1 MVLATGA
8 GRRAGAIAFGITGT
22 KRAFVLQNAGGGAIA
37 SGILETVLVTIAAV
51 VVFFNAVKERIGVII
66 NIREKLS
73 AGNFKRRY
81 RL

>member
-22 KRAFVLQNAGGGAIA
+22 ERAFVLQNAWGGTIA
-37 SGILETVLVTIAAV
+37 SGILETVFLTTAAV
-51 VVFFNAVKERIGVII
+51 VVLFNAVKVRIGVIV
-66 NIREKLS
+66 NIRQKLG
-73 AGNFKRRY
+73 AGNVKRRY